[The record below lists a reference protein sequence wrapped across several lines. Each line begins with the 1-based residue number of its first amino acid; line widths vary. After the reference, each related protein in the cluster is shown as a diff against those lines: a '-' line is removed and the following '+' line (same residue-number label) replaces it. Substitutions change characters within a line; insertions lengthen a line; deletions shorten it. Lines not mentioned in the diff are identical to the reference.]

1 MTSQYDV
8 LIIGAGPAGLGAAM
22 ALGRMSREVL
32 VCDDNR
38 PRNAPAEHM
47 NNFPSHDGVNP
58 AEWRHMVRRDLEKY
72 KTIHFHQGSILA
84 IEKEGSFF
92 QAKLGNGEI
101 AKFKK
106 LILAYGVVDKLP
118 SIEGIQALWGK
129 SIYHCPYC
137 HGYEVRG
144 TRLGLIANGK
154 FAEHLG
160 PMIYGLSKDFI
171 LFTNGPA
178 DFSEEFRKGLEA
190 KKIPV
195 VEERIQSLSHEG
207 TRLKSVVLE
216 NSDVYEREG
225 LFVAPELP
233 FQGKS
238 PIGDVLGCEKTEMG
252 FLKVNPFGK
261 TTVEGVFAAGDI
273 VTGQHAVIAAA
284 STGQMAGAAAV
295 AELLQEE
302 FFGIA

>member
-8 LIIGAGPAGLGAAM
+8 LIIGGGPAGLGAAM
-22 ALGRMSREVL
+22 ALGRMSRQVL

-47 NNFPSHDGVNP
+47 NNFPSHDGINP
-58 AEWRHMVRRDLEKY
+58 AEWRRLVKRDLEKY
-72 KTIHFHQGSILA
+72 KTVHFHQGSILA
-84 IEKEGSFF
+84 IEKEGAFF
-92 QAKLGNGEI
+92 RAKLGNGETP
-101 AKFKK
+101 KFRK
-106 LILAYGVVDKLP
+106 LILAYGVLDKLP
-118 SIEGIQALWGK
+118 PIAGIQELWGK
-129 SIYHCPYC
+129 SVYHCPYC
-137 HGYEVRG
+137 HGFEVRG

-154 FAEHLG
+154 FAEHLF
-160 PMIYGLSKDFI
+160 PMIYGLSKDCI
-171 LFTNGPA
+171 LFTNGPSELA
-178 DFSEEFRKGLEA
+178 DEFRKGLEA
-190 KKIPV
+190 RNICL
-195 VEERIQSLSHEG
+195 VEGRIHSLSYEG
-207 TRLKSVVLE
+207 AYLKSIVLE
-216 NSDVYEREG
+216 SSEVFERDG

-238 PIGDVLGCEKTEMG
+238 PIGDELGCEKTEMG

-284 STGQMAGAAAV
+284 ATGQMAGAAAV
-295 AELLQEE
+295 SELLQEE